1 MTPSSTSRYSQGV
14 LAKSGTGIGTP
25 FMLKAHKSPFPIAA
39 FFVRNSCAYLFMV
52 GRVGQP
58 SGWPGSFGAGS
69 TNPARFA
76 SIMRLVPLGG
86 GLKNPSKGA
95 SHMSNSLL
103 PDRLEF
109 EGTELTVVDHKGRP
123 CLTSSDLSNA
133 LGYKTSNSV
142 TKIYERNS
150 DEFSSDMVDVV
161 KLGTSGNLQS
171 TTRIFS
177 PRGCHL
183 IAMFARTP
191 KAKAF
196 RKWVLDVLD
205 HLTDTPAKDFDSV
218 SFGREAL
225 AVWNPA
231 TQKAE
236 FSNDYFLSSHF
247 RQIRLLPKLFAFL
260 QQQGLPIEG
269 AIIEY
274 NALCEHFSDSMEAW
288 QIHICKIEALNEI
301 ARRKI

>member
-1 MTPSSTSRYSQGV
+1 MPD
-14 LAKSGTGIGTP
+14 
-25 FMLKAHKSPFPIAA
+25 
-39 FFVRNSCAYLFMV
+39 
-52 GRVGQP
+52 
-58 SGWPGSFGAGS
+58 
-69 TNPARFA
+69 
-76 SIMRLVPLGG
+76 
-86 GLKNPSKGA
+86 
-95 SHMSNSLL
+95 SLL
-103 PDRLEF
+103 PARLEF
-109 EGTELTVVDHKGRP
+109 EGTELTIVDHKGRP
-123 CLTSSDLSNA
+123 CLSATDLSRA
-133 LGYKTSNSV
+133 LGYSRSDAV
-142 TKIYERNS
+142 SKIYDRNQ
-150 DEFSSDMVDVV
+150 DEFSEEMTLIV
-161 KLGTSGNLQS
+161 KLTTKGVVTGNTENPSLGVSNNLQK
-171 TTRIFS
+171 TVRIFS

-225 AVWNPA
+225 AVWNPV
-231 TQKAE
+231 TQKGE

>member
-1 MTPSSTSRYSQGV
+1 MP
-14 LAKSGTGIGTP
+14 
-25 FMLKAHKSPFPIAA
+25 
-39 FFVRNSCAYLFMV
+39 
-52 GRVGQP
+52 
-58 SGWPGSFGAGS
+58 
-69 TNPARFA
+69 
-76 SIMRLVPLGG
+76 
-86 GLKNPSKGA
+86 
-95 SHMSNSLL
+95 NSLM
-103 PDRLEF
+103 PARLEF
-109 EGTELTVVDHKGRP
+109 EGTELSIVDHKGRP
-123 CLTSSDLSNA
+123 CLTASDLALA
-133 LGYKTSNSV
+133 LGYKSSKSV
-142 TKIYERNS
+142 ANLYSRNS
-150 DEFSSDMVDVV
+150 DEFTDDMTLVINLVTKGYGNGNSEKDV
-161 KLGTSGNLQS
+161 
-171 TTRIFS
+171 RIFS

-260 QQQGLPIEG
+260 QQQGLSIQG